1 MNASPTLAALAAALS
16 RAQGCITGAK
26 RDADNPFFKSKYA
39 DLASCWDAIRGP
51 FSEQGLA
58 IVQFPKPGQGGDSPS
73 VLIETILMHESGEW
87 LSDTLEV
94 PVTKNDAQGVGSA
107 ITYGRRY
114 GLCAAAGV
122 APEDDDGNAAAGR
135 KSEKSEP
142 PKERAK
148 PLPKTEVAGLRSSAF
163 VLLQQM
169 VSQGIIGPEL
179 LSPTAEGSMAREALR
194 SELLGSGP
202 WDKENAKDWLKW
214 VKALEN
220 LREMNRPPDD
230 AA

>member
-1 MNASPTLAALAAALS
+1 MNASPSIAALAAALS
-16 RAQGCITGAK
+16 KAQGAISGAK

-39 DLASCWDAIRGP
+39 DLASCWEAIRDP
-51 FSEQGLA
+51 FAKNGLSL
-58 IVQFPKPGQGGDSPS
+58 VQFPKPGTADPPS

-87 LSDTLEV
+87 LADTLEI

-122 APEDDDGNAAAGR
+122 APEDDDANAAVGQR
-135 KSEKSEP
+135 KAPEP

-148 PLPKTEVAGLRSSAF
+148 PLPKTGIDGLRAGAF
-163 VLLQQM
+163 ATMQQM
-169 VSQGIIGPEL
+169 VAQGVLGSEL
-179 LSPTAEGSMAREALR
+179 LAPTPEGSLAREALR
-194 SELLGSGP
+194 QELLGSGP
-202 WDKENAKDWLKW
+202 WDKASEKDWRAW